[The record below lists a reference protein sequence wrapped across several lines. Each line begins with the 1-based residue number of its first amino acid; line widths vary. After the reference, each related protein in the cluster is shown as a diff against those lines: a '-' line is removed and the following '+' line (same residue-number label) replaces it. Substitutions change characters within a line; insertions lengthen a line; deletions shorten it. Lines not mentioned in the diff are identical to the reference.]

1 LTHPFYGDFALAFG
15 VEIPYYFPAGGISG
29 ANATMDGISGIYG
42 GIGTTPGQKIGELEH
57 RQGMGKLGFK
67 MDDPDRPMSADEI
80 KKTTFRDLILGGVG
94 EVNMLQKNADGA
106 VEKMMCGGE
115 IGMAEVLTAVQKAD
129 IAFKMMMQIRNKLV
143 AAYQEIQN
151 MRV

>member
-1 LTHPFYGDFALAFG
+1 
-15 VEIPYYFPAGGISG
+15 
-29 ANATMDGISGIYG
+29 MDGISGIYS
-42 GIGTTPGQKIGELEH
+42 GIGTSPHHKIGELEH

-67 MDDPDRPMSADEI
+67 MDHPERIMTPDEMKR
-80 KKTTFRDLILGGVG
+80 TTFKDLVLGGVG
-94 EVNMLQKNADGA
+94 EVNMMQQQADSA
-106 VEKMMCGGE
+106 VEKLMCGGE

-143 AAYQEIQN
+143 AAYQEIKN

>member
-1 LTHPFYGDFALAFG
+1 MN
-15 VEIPYYFPAGGISG
+15 GISG
-29 ANATMDGISGIYG
+29 LYS
-42 GIGTTPGQKIGELEH
+42 GIGTGMSGIKLGEIEP

-67 MDDPDRPMSADEI
+67 MDNPDRPMSVEEI
-80 KKTTFRDLILGGVG
+80 KKTTFRDLVLGGIG
-94 EVNMLQKNADGA
+94 EVNMLQQRADGA
-106 VEKMMCGGE
+106 VEKLMCGGE

>member
-1 LTHPFYGDFALAFG
+1 
-15 VEIPYYFPAGGISG
+15 
-29 ANATMDGISGIYG
+29 MDGISGIYSG
-42 GIGTTPGQKIGELEH
+42 VGTGAHKQKLGVIEP
-57 RQGMGKLGFK
+57 RQGMGKLSHK
-67 MDDPDRPMSADEI
+67 MENPDRPMTVQEI
-80 KKTTFRDLILGGVG
+80 KNTTFKDLVLGGVG
-94 EVNMLQKNADGA
+94 EVNMLQQRADSA
-106 VEKMMCGGE
+106 VEKLMCGGE

>member
-1 LTHPFYGDFALAFG
+1 
-15 VEIPYYFPAGGISG
+15 
-29 ANATMDGISGIYG
+29 MDGISGIYSG
-42 GIGTTPGQKIGELEH
+42 VGTGVNKQKLGVLEP
-57 RQGMGKLGFK
+57 RTGMGKLSRK
-67 MDDPDRPMSADEI
+67 MENPDRPMTAAEI
-80 KKTTFRDLILGGVG
+80 KQTTFKDLILGGVG
-94 EVNMLQKNADGA
+94 EVNMMQQNADRA
-106 VEKMMCGGE
+106 VEKLMCGGE

>member
-1 LTHPFYGDFALAFG
+1 
-15 VEIPYYFPAGGISG
+15 
-29 ANATMDGISGIYG
+29 MDGISGLYS
-42 GIGTTPGQKIGELEH
+42 GIGTGMSGSRLGDIEP

-67 MDDPDRPMSADEI
+67 MDNPDRPMSADEI
-80 KKTTFRDLILGGVG
+80 KKTTFRDLVLGGVG
-94 EVNMLQKNADGA
+94 EVNMLQQRADNA
-106 VEKMMCGGE
+106 VEKLMCGGE

-143 AAYQEIQN
+143 QAYQEIQN

>member
-1 LTHPFYGDFALAFG
+1 
-15 VEIPYYFPAGGISG
+15 
-29 ANATMDGISGIYG
+29 MDGISGIYSG
-42 GIGTTPGQKIGELEH
+42 VGTGANKDKLGVIEP
-57 RQGMGKLGFK
+57 RQGMGKLGHK
-67 MDDPDRPMSADEI
+67 MDDPSRPMSADEI

-94 EVNMLQKNADGA
+94 EVNMLQQNADLA
-106 VEKMMCGGE
+106 VEKLMCGGE

>member
-1 LTHPFYGDFALAFG
+1 
-15 VEIPYYFPAGGISG
+15 
-29 ANATMDGISGIYG
+29 MDGISGIYSG
-42 GIGTTPGQKIGELEH
+42 VGTGVNKIGELEH
-57 RQGMGKLGFK
+57 RQGMGKLGYK
-67 MDDPDRPMSADEI
+67 MDNPDRPMTVDEM
-80 KKTTFRDLILGGVG
+80 KRTTFRDLVLGGVG
-94 EVNMLQKNADGA
+94 EVNMLQQNADLA
-106 VEKMMCGGE
+106 VEKLMCGGE

>member
-1 LTHPFYGDFALAFG
+1 M
-15 VEIPYYFPAGGISG
+15 
-29 ANATMDGISGIYG
+29 NGISGIYSG
-42 GIGTTPGQKIGELEH
+42 VGTGVNNQKLGVLEP
-57 RQGMGKLGFK
+57 RTGMGKLSRK
-67 MDDPDRPMSADEI
+67 MENPDRPMTAAEI
-80 KKTTFRDLILGGVG
+80 KNTTFKDLILGGVG
-94 EVNMLQKNADGA
+94 EVNMMQQNADRA
-106 VEKMMCGGE
+106 VEKLMCGGE